1 MRSMVRSKTLIV
13 GLALV
18 STLGC
23 ATYRARPLP
32 PPQDVAARRTPD
44 LERLKVEA
52 AQLHH
57 PILEPVTLDLS
68 DGLAPDEAAVLAVLA
83 NPALKAVRDAHGEA
97 AAQLVGAGVLPN
109 PVISGE
115 LDHPHGAGSAGTVN
129 ATNLGLE
136 MDIGSL
142 VGRAA
147 RVAEA
152 SANLEAVDLGIAWRE
167 WEVAQA
173 ARVAVVRLAM
183 LERRLRLVREEH
195 AFESKTVSVLEE
207 AADRGDATVQDLGVH
222 RSALASLVQ
231 LEGDLES
238 TAAEI
243 RSNLNL
249 LTGLPPDA
257 DVSPV
262 LPDTETMQFA
272 PLPEGRELVDRAAT
286 GRLDL
291 KAFRLGYRAQEAR
304 VRQAVLA
311 QFPSLSIGV
320 VQQRNE
326 AALHFLGGL
335 LTLGLPIFDRN
346 QGGIALER
354 ATRTRLG
361 HEYEARIAQA
371 RADIERLVHQDGLL
385 GDRIAA
391 ARGTLASLVPL
402 EAAERDG
409 VQSGDVDRLAWQD
422 VRSQLLDLRL
432 ELVTLLEAR
441 LETRITLTTA
451 VGAPDGI
458 RPASTDARRSPA
470 VASDHAPAGPGD

>member
-1 MRSMVRSKTLIV
+1 MRSMVRSTTLVV
-13 GLALV
+13 GMVLA

-32 PPQDVAARRTPD
+32 PPQEAAARRTPD

-57 PILEPVTLDLS
+57 PILAPVTLDLA
-68 DGLAPDEAAVLAVLA
+68 DGLTPDEAAVLAVLA

-97 AAQLVGAGVLPN
+97 AAQLIGAGVLPN
-109 PVISGE
+109 PVFSGE

-147 RVAEA
+147 RVAGA
-152 SANLEAVDLGIAWRE
+152 SANLEAVDLGISWRE

-173 ARVAVVRLAM
+173 ARIAVVRLAM
-183 LERRLRLVREEH
+183 FERRLQLVKEEH
-195 AFESKTVSVLEE
+195 AFELKTVSVLEE
-207 AADRGDATVQDLGVH
+207 AVDRGDATVQDLGVH

-231 LEGDLES
+231 VEGDLES
-238 TAAEI
+238 TATEI
-243 RSNLNL
+243 RSDLDL

-262 LPDTETMQFA
+262 LPDTETLQFA
-272 PLPEGRELVDRAAT
+272 PLLEKGELVDRAAG

-291 KAFRLGYRAQEAR
+291 KALRLGYRAQEAR

-326 AALHFLGGL
+326 TALHFLGGL

-354 ATRTRLG
+354 ASRTRLG

-371 RADIERLVHQDGLL
+371 RADVERLVHQDALL
-385 GDRIAA
+385 GERIVAT
-391 ARGTLASLVPL
+391 RRTLASLVPL
-402 EAAERDG
+402 EAAERHG
-409 VQSGDVDRLAWQD
+409 VASGDVDRLAWQD
-422 VRSQLLDLRL
+422 VRSKLLDLRL
-432 ELVTLLEAR
+432 ELSTLLEAR

-451 VGAPDGI
+451 VGAPDAI
-458 RPASTDARRSPA
+458 RQAPGDAEGSP
-470 VASDHAPAGPGD
+470 VVGSDRAPAGPGD